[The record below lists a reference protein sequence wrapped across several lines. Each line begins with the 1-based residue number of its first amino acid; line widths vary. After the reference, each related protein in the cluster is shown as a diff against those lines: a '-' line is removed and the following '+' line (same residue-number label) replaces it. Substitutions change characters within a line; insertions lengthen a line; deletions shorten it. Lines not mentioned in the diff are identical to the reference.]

1 MSLKRLDWILSHRG
15 LGTRRDVQKMIRNG
29 LVSVSGQTLT
39 DPKRRIA
46 ISSHITVDSIEVA
59 PLPLLF
65 VWHKPLN
72 VVSTMR
78 DPYGRA
84 DLSGVMPDNIRSE
97 YHPVGRLDRDTSGLL
112 LFSRCGVLTQYSL
125 HPKNEVDRR
134 YIATVEGEPDD
145 SLRSRLRDGIETT
158 LGTFPAQIE
167 KTDGSAI
174 TLTVNEGK
182 HRMVR
187 RILANAGYPVR
198 ALHRTQYGPL
208 KLLDLPLDQIRP
220 ATSAEMDTL
229 KSMGAP
235 ISV

>member
-1 MSLKRLDWILSHRG
+1 
-15 LGTRRDVQKMIRNG
+15 MIRNG
-29 LVSVSGQTLT
+29 LVSVNGQTLT

-46 ISSHITVDSIEVA
+46 IASQIIVDSVDVE

-84 DLSGVMPDNIRSE
+84 DLSGVIPDNIRSQ

-112 LFSRCGVLTQYSL
+112 LFSRCGALTQYFL
-125 HPKNEVDRR
+125 PPKNEVERR
-134 YIATVEGEPDD
+134 YIASVEGVPDE
-145 SLRSRLRDGIETT
+145 SLSTRLRDGIKTT

-167 KTDGSAI
+167 KTDGSEI
-174 TLTVNEGK
+174 TLTVSEGK

-187 RILANAGYPVR
+187 RILANAGYPVQ
-198 ALHRTQYGPL
+198 ALHRIQYGPL
-208 KLLDLPLDQIRP
+208 MLVDLPLDQIRP
-220 ATSAEMDTL
+220 ATTAEMNEL
-229 KSMGAP
+229 KKMGAP
-235 ISV
+235 NSM